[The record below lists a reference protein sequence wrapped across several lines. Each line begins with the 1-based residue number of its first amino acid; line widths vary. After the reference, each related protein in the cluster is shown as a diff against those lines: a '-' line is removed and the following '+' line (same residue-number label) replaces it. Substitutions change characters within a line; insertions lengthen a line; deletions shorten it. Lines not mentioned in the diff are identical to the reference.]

1 MAQQTQT
8 KPLREVAEIISGF
21 AFKSSE
27 FSKHGIPIIRI
38 SNIINGDKVIILEES
53 QPYYNGKIDDRI
65 KNYIIKKFDILIA
78 LSGATTGKIG
88 IYYEDKPSLLNQ
100 RIALIRR
107 KDEKSN
113 KYLYYFLQTK
123 SQQILKEAYGG
134 AQPNISPK
142 NIEKY
147 EIFYPSEQKQSL
159 IVQAIETQ
167 FTRLDESV
175 KLLNLVKAKLEVYR
189 KAVLKKKLDG
199 LKTKK
204 LVDFCNNF
212 KQDIVD
218 GPFGSDLQRKD
229 YLTQGIPV
237 LKIQNVKE
245 NKIFLKKMDYISEQK
260 YLELERHSFKPGD
273 IVITK
278 LGNPLGVAAIVPPE
292 IKKGVIVADLVRI
305 RAQKINTKY
314 LCYALNSTKISNF
327 INSKQK
333 GTTRPRVKLSIVRE
347 LPIPIPENE
356 IDQHNIVSEI
366 ESKFSV
372 IDKIETVVEASL
384 EKADKLRKSILKS
397 AFEGKLV
404 KVEEV
409 KDV

>member
-142 NIEKY
+142 NLESYKIYFPDY
-147 EIFYPSEQKQSL
+147 ELRQQMVSE
-159 IVQAIETQ
+159 IETQ
-167 FTRLDESV
+167 FSRLDEAV
-175 KLLNLVKAKLEVYR
+175 K
-189 KAVLKKKLDG
+189 VLKL
-199 LKTKK
+199 
-204 LVDFCNNF
+204 
-212 KQDIVD
+212 
-218 GPFGSDLQRKD
+218 
-229 YLTQGIPV
+229 
-237 LKIQNVKE
+237 
-245 NKIFLKKMDYISEQK
+245 
-260 YLELERHSFKPGD
+260 
-273 IVITK
+273 
-278 LGNPLGVAAIVPPE
+278 
-292 IKKGVIVADLVRI
+292 
-305 RAQKINTKY
+305 
-314 LCYALNSTKISNF
+314 
-327 INSKQK
+327 
-333 GTTRPRVKLSIVRE
+333 
-347 LPIPIPENE
+347 
-356 IDQHNIVSEI
+356 
-366 ESKFSV
+366 
-372 IDKIETVVEASL
+372 
-384 EKADKLRKSILKS
+384 
-397 AFEGKLV
+397 
-404 KVEEV
+404 
-409 KDV
+409 